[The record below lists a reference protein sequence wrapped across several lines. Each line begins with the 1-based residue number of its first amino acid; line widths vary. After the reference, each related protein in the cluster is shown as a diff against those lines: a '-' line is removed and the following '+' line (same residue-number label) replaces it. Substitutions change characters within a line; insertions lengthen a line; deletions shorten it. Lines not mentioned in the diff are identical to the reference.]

1 MGGRG
6 ERTAVPADARHQNR
20 RIIDR
25 AFRAVE
31 CAPIPRLETNSVIN
45 LCANVHLMGL
55 ASIIP
60 EYFLEVLG
68 PISDVRAVPL
78 IEPMV
83 EHSVG
88 LVAVDRDPVSPL
100 VLAAFECAR
109 ITEPP
114 PIPAASESDCPA
126 SRPTFTSHDHSGG
139 AKEQRRA
146 EKSSTQGDAED
157 ARNCP
162 LSGSAA
168 VPTAVPSTRLRA
180 ERWVR
185 GEGV

>member
-1 MGGRG
+1 VTWTEAATEPLCLLTPDM
-6 ERTAVPADARHQNR
+6 QNR

-25 AFRAVE
+25 AFRDAN
-31 CAPIPRLETNSVIN
+31 CAPVPRLETNSVIN

-60 EYFLEVLG
+60 EYFLEVIG
-68 PISDVRAVPL
+68 PVSDVRAVPL
-78 IEPMV
+78 THPLV

-114 PIPAASESDCPA
+114 AV
-126 SRPTFTSHDHSGG
+126 SRRTS
-139 AKEQRRA
+139 
-146 EKSSTQGDAED
+146 
-157 ARNCP
+157 
-162 LSGSAA
+162 
-168 VPTAVPSTRLRA
+168 
-180 ERWVR
+180 
-185 GEGV
+185 